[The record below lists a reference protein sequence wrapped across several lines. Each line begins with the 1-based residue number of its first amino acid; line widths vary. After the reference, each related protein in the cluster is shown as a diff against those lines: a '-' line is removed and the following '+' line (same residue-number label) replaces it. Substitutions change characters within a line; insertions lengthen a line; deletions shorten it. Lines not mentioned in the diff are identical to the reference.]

1 MQNLATIKIF
11 SYQSELHLAKSFL
24 ESEGIECFVEN
35 EFINQIYPV
44 GTDAL
49 GCKLQVAEQD
59 FERAAQLLIE
69 GDFAKKEDFE
79 PSESIKQAGKFIDW
93 LKGMMNR

>member
-1 MQNLATIKIF
+1 MQNLVTIKIF
-11 SYQSELHLAKSFL
+11 SYQSELYLVKSFL
-24 ESEGIECFVEN
+24 ESEGVECFTEN

-59 FERAAQLLIE
+59 FEKAIQLLIE
-69 GDFAKKEDFE
+69 GGFAKKDDF
-79 PSESIKQAGKFIDW
+79 S
-93 LKGMMNR
+93 